1 MSEPF
6 PCAATMPHRC
16 ERPSRF
22 SHRYVKVSAIDA
34 AIYSRQFLL
43 VNLRLNIDRKLVFS
57 YNCDNNSFVQFI
69 ESGGGTGPKK
79 PGNLHVDM

>member
-1 MSEPF
+1 MRSHDAPPLRTAIPVFSPLRESL
-6 PCAATMPHRC
+6 CHRC
-16 ERPSRF
+16 A
-22 SHRYVKVSAIDA
+22 V
-34 AIYSRQFLL
+34 YSRQFLL